1 MKNYIKILLLS
12 ILSVSLLT
20 TGCKEDDE
28 FATVN
33 ISGLS
38 VESAYPLD
46 EVSISGSNLE
56 TVQSAFVGTEEA
68 MFTFDGGTLNL
79 TVPEDAKIGNSFIT
93 LVIAPQYRVVTA
105 FEVLLRPTPVV
116 QSISSSAVAV
126 GSELTI
132 RGLSFN
138 TEYNPTVK
146 IGGADAT
153 ITSNTETELVVTVPN
168 LEPYEQAN
176 VEVTT
181 MHGTSKSK
189 FSFFAGEN
197 LIVNGN
203 LEAGAGNDFA
213 NWTKLNGGDGMTEVS
228 GEDAYYGRA
237 VRVVG
242 AASDA
247 WRTQF
252 ASDPIALIPNTEY
265 TIVLL
270 AKGEQDGAK
279 MRVSVSQWPD
289 DYFYGE
295 DVEIT
300 TDWAQYAWTFTGQE
314 LEGGSR
320 IVLDMGYTDVPF
332 IVDNV
337 TLIQGASVPVGD
349 SPELLTNGSFE
360 DDLNN
365 WTVLN
370 GPDNAEV
377 TTADAYCG
385 SKSLKVVGKGGNPW
399 DVQVAADGVEL
410 VVGTQYEVSFWAKS
424 AGEEGFFRM
433 SASQWASGQSDDFFY
448 SGNFNLTTDWAYYS
462 RIFEAKETST
472 GDVKVLIDAGEST
485 QTLYIDAVSLKEYVP
500 KESLYANGGF
510 EDDMTGWTILN
521 GPDNAEVTT
530 ADAYEGSKSLK
541 VVGKGGNPWDVQIA
555 ADGVVLTVGQ
565 QYKLSFWAKAAG
577 EEGFFRM
584 SASQWASG
592 QSDDFFYS
600 GNFELTT
607 DWAYYTRVFE
617 AKETSTGDVR
627 VLVDAGESTQ
637 TIYIDNIIV
646 TEYSDPCE

>member
-1 MKNYIKILLLS
+1 MKNYIKILLLG
-12 ILSVSLLT
+12 ILSVTLLT
-20 TGCKEDDE
+20 TGCKEDNE
-28 FATVN
+28 FATIN

-38 VESAYPLD
+38 VDAAYPLD

-68 MFTFDGGTLNL
+68 MFTFDGGAINL

-93 LVIAPQYRVVTA
+93 LVVAPEYRVVTA

-138 TEYNPTVK
+138 SEYNPTVK
-146 IGGADAT
+146 IGGVDAT
-153 ITSNTETELVVTVPN
+153 ITSNTETEIKVTIPA
-168 LEPYEQAN
+168 LEPYEQTN

-189 FSFFAGEN
+189 FSFYAGEN

-213 NWTKLNGGDGMTEVS
+213 NWEKLNGGDGMTEVS

-252 ASDPIALIPNTEY
+252 ASDPIQLIPNTEY
-265 TIVLL
+265 TILLL
-270 AKGEQDGAK
+270 AKAEQDGAK

-289 DYFYGE
+289 DYFYGA

-314 LEGGSR
+314 LENGSR

-332 IVDNV
+332 VVDNV
-337 TLIQGASVPVGD
+337 TLIQGASAPVGPG
-349 SPELLTNGSFE
+349 SPELLPNGNFE
-360 DDLNN
+360 DDLTG
-365 WTVLN
+365 WEVLN

-377 TTADAYCG
+377 TAAESYC
-385 SKSLKVVGKGGNPW
+385 
-399 DVQVAADGVEL
+399 
-410 VVGTQYEVSFWAKS
+410 
-424 AGEEGFFRM
+424 
-433 SASQWASGQSDDFFY
+433 
-448 SGNFNLTTDWAYYS
+448 
-462 RIFEAKETST
+462 
-472 GDVKVLIDAGEST
+472 
-485 QTLYIDAVSLKEYVP
+485 
-500 KESLYANGGF
+500 
-510 EDDMTGWTILN
+510 
-521 GPDNAEVTT
+521 
-530 ADAYEGSKSLK
+530 GSKSLK

-555 ADGVVLTVGQ
+555 ADAVVLDVGTN
-565 QYKLSFWAKAAG
+565 YEVSFWAKAAG
-577 EEGFFRM
+577 EEGFFRI
-584 SASQWASG
+584 SASQYDG
-592 QSDDFFYS
+592 QGSDFFYS
-600 GNFELTT
+600 PDFALTT
-607 DWAYYTRVFE
+607 DWAYYSVVFE
-617 AKETSTGDVR
+617 AKNYGNGR
-627 VLVDAGESTQ
+627 CKGA
-637 TIYIDNIIV
+637 NRCRC
-646 TEYSDPCE
+646 EYTNNVY